1 MVLIALAVYCVA
13 AKQFDLFN
21 VKVKV
26 AQCCP
31 TLCEPMDCIWNSP
44 GQITG
49 VGSLSLLQG
58 LFPTQ
63 G

>member
-26 AQCCP
+26 AQSCP
-31 TLCEPMDCIWNSP
+31 TLCEPID
-44 GQITG
+44 
-49 VGSLSLLQG
+49 
-58 LFPTQ
+58 
-63 G
+63 